1 MIDGWTEE
9 QHEPTVRHERPAAP
23 QDVRRV
29 MLLGSAEPS
38 RELAIAL
45 QGLGAEV
52 IAVDGYVGAPAHRI
66 ADQSV
71 VVTMTDA
78 EELTAVIRRLQPDFL
93 VTVTA
98 AVSVDALDAVEQADG
113 ECTELVPNA
122 RAVRL
127 KREALAMA
135 PAEDENVPEEYAD
148 WEDAEDYDDY
158 DDYEAAEQEAARS
171 ASWRRRLRVRLP
183 RLSTI
188 AMAAAVVIICGFTG
202 LSGYIVW
209 QHHEAT
215 ERQQRA
221 AAFAAGAKQGV
232 INMTSLDFNKAK
244 EDVARVIDSSTGEFR
259 DDFQQRAADF
269 TKVVEQ
275 SKVVTEGT
283 VNATAVES
291 MNEHS
296 AVVLV
301 AATSRVTNSA
311 GAKDE
316 PRAWRLKVTVT
327 EEGGQYKMSKVE
339 FVP

>member
-1 MIDGWTEE
+1 MAETTE
-9 QHEPTVRHERPAAP
+9 P
-23 QDVRRV
+23 
-29 MLLGSAEPS
+29 PS
-38 RELAIAL
+38 
-45 QGLGAEV
+45 
-52 IAVDGYVGAPAHRI
+52 
-66 ADQSV
+66 
-71 VVTMTDA
+71 DA
-78 EELTAVIRRLQPDFL
+78 GT
-93 VTVTA
+93 
-98 AVSVDALDAVEQADG
+98 SQADAMALAA
-113 ECTELVPNA
+113 EAEAAEAEALAAAA
-122 RAVRL
+122 RARARAARL

-158 DDYEAAEQEAARS
+158 DDYEAADQEAARS

-327 EEGGQYKMSKVE
+327 EEGDSIRCRKLSSYRDR
-339 FVP
+339 